1 MLPSGLAGPGLE
13 VAIAPSAAVPQAV
26 VEQAET
32 SLRRNS
38 YVALKNI
45 SCAYQEGILT
55 LRGCLPSYYLK
66 QVAQTT
72 VSRLAGVERIVNQI
86 EVVAPNPRVPFPV

>member
-1 MLPSGLAGPGLE
+1 MVPTGAANREGEFAVLPRPALAPE
-13 VAIAPSAAVPQAV
+13 VA
-26 VEQAET
+26 ERAE
-32 SLRRNS
+32 SQLRRNS

-45 SCAYQEGILT
+45 SCAYQEGVLT

-72 VSRLAGVERIVNQI
+72 VSRLPGVERIVNQI
-86 EVVAPNPRVPFPV
+86 EVVAPGLRTPCPA